1 MGVFGSVSQL
11 DAVPDGT
18 PFCFL
23 FAPGT
28 DECENSSFAPL
39 GLGHFPLT
47 PTAYAVGCILYA
59 EHVRQLRVKVP
70 SQPDGGEG

>member
-1 MGVFGSVSQL
+1 MAARLGTKCPRLADV
-11 DAVPDGT
+11 DGNRW
-18 PFCFL
+18 
-23 FAPGT
+23 G
-28 DECENSSFAPL
+28 DRVWVNSSFARL

-47 PTAYAVGCILYA
+47 PTAAAVGCILYA